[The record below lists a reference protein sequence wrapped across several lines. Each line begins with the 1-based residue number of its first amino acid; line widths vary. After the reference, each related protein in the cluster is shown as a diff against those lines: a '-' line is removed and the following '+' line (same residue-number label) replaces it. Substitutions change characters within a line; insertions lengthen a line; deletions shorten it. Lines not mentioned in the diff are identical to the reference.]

1 MRPLGS
7 GRSRLSAAVRPS
19 PSAPPESKPVGSR
32 ASREAATSKAA
43 LRESPVP
50 LAWSSPARRYHGNGA
65 ILNFER
71 LLDSVGQ
78 PMVGTEVWLVV
89 RMADGTVK
97 RIPMGALPEPG
108 IYRAKRL
115 RCLCGRGVVRLNAI
129 MQSYDTCRSRT
140 ARLRPRYSRHS
151 GQATCRVSIGIEYA

>member
-1 MRPLGS
+1 M
-7 GRSRLSAAVRPS
+7 
-19 PSAPPESKPVGSR
+19 
-32 ASREAATSKAA
+32 SKAA

-50 LAWSSPARRYHGNGA
+50 LAWSSPARRYRGNGA

-71 LLDSVGQ
+71 LLDSVRQ

-108 IYRAKRL
+108 IYRAERL
-115 RCLCGRGVVRLNAI
+115 RCLCGRGVVRLNA
-129 MQSYDTCRSRT
+129 MSCSPTTRVASRT